1 MQTLIIFNNY
11 AKLQKKE
18 HNYIFELFLEDVILN
33 KKILKLIIIL
43 GMHLSKF

>member
-33 KKILKLIIIL
+33 KKNIEINYYF
-43 GMHLSKF
+43 GYAFE